1 MARSGAKVRS
11 TRPRRAL
18 SRFRSGS
25 PRRRLI
31 VALIV
36 ITAVLVGLIGRV
48 AYLQTTEAETLRSA
62 AASQW
67 TRSVVIPAQRGTVF
81 DRHGSE
87 LAMSVPAVTVSIN
100 PKLIDNGPATV
111 QILDDLLDLTDEKV
125 GELLVEIESK
135 DRGFVFVRRQ
145 AECRHRRSAR
155 GDEAR
160 RCQRR
165 AREPAR
171 DARW

>member
-1 MARSGAKVRS
+1 
-11 TRPRRAL
+11 
-18 SRFRSGS
+18 
-25 PRRRLI
+25 
-31 VALIV
+31 V

-81 DRHGSE
+81 DRHGNE

-111 QILDDLLDLTDEKV
+111 QILDDLLALTDEKV
-125 GELLVEIESK
+125 AELLVEIESK
-135 DRGFVFVRRQ
+135 DRGFVFVQPAGGR
-145 AECRHRRSAR
+145 RHRRPAR
-155 GDEAR
+155 RDEAR

-165 AREPAR
+165 SGEPPR
-171 DARW
+171 DAGW